1 MKYRGNVRKEKKEG
15 GEVVTVADREASS
28 LIVSTLQRA
37 FPNHLVVSEESKEN
51 WDQVKHATH
60 VWFVDPI
67 DGTKEYLEGTPN
79 FAVQIA
85 LVERTPGAGAG
96 RPVLGVVYQPVL
108 DRLYHASPGAG
119 TYLVEQGRSRRLR
132 VAGTSD
138 PARLRL
144 LVSNSNRDESIDD
157 FKLALGIG
165 GEVPMGSVG
174 VKLGLIA
181 GGEHDITFKP
191 SRVIKAW
198 DIAAPQAI
206 LEGAGGRFTRM
217 DGQPFR
223 YDDIHNTGGL
233 LASNGAAHDEIA
245 ERIAPIYRDVAAR
258 KDAEDAAKKAR
269 KAAKKLRQAAAVPGM
284 PGVWGTP
291 VEK

>member
-1 MKYRGNVRKEKKEG
+1 MKYRGNVRKEKKEH
-15 GEVVTVADREASS
+15 GEVVTVADREASGV
-28 LIVSTLQRA
+28 IVAALQRA
-37 FPNHLVVSEESKEN
+37 FPSHLVVSEESKEN

-85 LVERTPGAGAG
+85 LVEKIPGRNAG

-119 TYLVEQGRSRRLR
+119 TYLVEAGRSRRLR
-132 VAGTSD
+132 VSGNSE
-138 PARLRL
+138 PSQLRL
-144 LVSNSNRDESIDD
+144 LVSNSNRDDSIDT
-157 FKLALGIG
+157 FKLALGISE
-165 GEVPMGSVG
+165 EVPMGSVG

-181 GGEHDITFKP
+181 SGQHDISFKP
-191 SRVIKAW
+191 SRTIKAW

-217 DGQPFR
+217 DGQAFR

-233 LASNGAAHDEIA
+233 LATNGPAHELVA
-245 ERIAPIYRDVAAR
+245 QRIAPIYREVAAQ
-258 KDAEDAAKKAR
+258 KDAEDAAKKLR
-269 KAAKKLRQAAAVPGM
+269 KQQRKLQKAAAAGVPG
-284 PGVWGTP
+284 WP
-291 VEK
+291 VVPVQE